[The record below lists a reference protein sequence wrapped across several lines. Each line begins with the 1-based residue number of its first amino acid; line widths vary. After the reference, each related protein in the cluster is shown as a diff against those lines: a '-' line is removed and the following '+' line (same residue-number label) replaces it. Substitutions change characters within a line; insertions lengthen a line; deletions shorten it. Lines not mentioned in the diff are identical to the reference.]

1 VCQCKGVGRQAVLR
15 TTEALFKCLSTIYIY
30 TLKLKYDK
38 SHSEK
43 ILWTFERVITTGG
56 ADRNLLGSVNKPA

>member
-1 VCQCKGVGRQAVLR
+1 MR

-30 TLKLKYDK
+30 TLKMKYDK

-43 ILWTFERVITTGG
+43 ILWTFERVIMTGG
-56 ADRNLLGSVNKPA
+56 ATGNLLRSVN